1 MYGQIETGGQSS
13 SNIFPYEV
21 NEYYRGG
28 PLTVCPDLAKFRHFG
43 KKIKISVHFWY
54 GLISIWQTFLPNI
67 AIFYASRQI
76 IIVENGRGLNNNLAI
91 WSHCP

>member
-1 MYGQIETGGQSS
+1 MSIIEVVHKQCVQIWR
-13 SNIFPYEV
+13 NFAI
-21 NEYYRGG
+21 
-28 PLTVCPDLAKFRHFG
+28 LA